1 MKNTLV
7 IFITKKE
14 LYAME
19 CVSGRKQYISM
30 NGNQRMKLENEESV
44 DAFCQYLLD
53 EYSLNEFSELDQQV
67 ILVNGAAENSLA
79 NYLTV
84 RVQKSNHWEK
94 YNLERLL
101 VLAVVQKKET
111 AQQEY
116 LVSFDKENYRVCA
129 DKVNTVNGEKKVQ
142 LTLTVEDIC
151 EAACQPVKENQW
163 KGADNTKLLAE
174 KDAAYAEMK
183 EKLEATLAGVNNE
196 KEVLK
201 KRVKQLIEE
210 NLELQKKLDE
220 MKRCEDEKQKEK
232 QRREE
237 RARREKIVFEPC
249 QFKIRRE
256 IPYRYRNQ
264 RNNKEGVIID
274 GIRNFFIGSGKK
286 IYFKRKENC
295 HGGTV
300 TSAEIVGY
308 LYEGNYWAPSEN
320 HHLPVSVNGRIFFVL
335 PEDEELKIRAM
346 TPVTFAYIGPPEATQ
361 EDFDYFMETTGKEQ

>member
-14 LYAME
+14 LYALE
-19 CVSGRKQYISM
+19 CVAGRKQYISM

-44 DAFCQYLLD
+44 DAFCRYLLD

-237 RARREKIVFEPC
+237 RARREKMVFVPC
-249 QFKIRRE
+249 RFWITRPSGTRLFCSPVEQAPGGNSFYLPEGETIYFIRKE
-256 IPYRYRNQ
+256 KYHGNMV
-264 RNNKEGVIID
+264 KKGEGVAT
-274 GIRNFFIGSGKK
+274 IG
-286 IYFKRKENC
+286 
-295 HGGTV
+295 V
-300 TSAEIVGY
+300 
-308 LYEGNYWAPSEN
+308 GNYWAPS
-320 HHLPVSVNGRIFFVL
+320 HQRVVPVDLSGRLFFTLPDKEKVKFEYGSN
-335 PEDEELKIRAM
+335 
-346 TPVTFAYIGPPEATQ
+346 VTFAYIGPPEATQ